1 MSKTIIERNPHNVA
15 NFLKHIVNDK
25 MCEDGFK
32 WYPEADEEARMGLFD
47 INYAIE
53 ILEQA
58 EVQMF
63 AVESEE

>member
-1 MSKTIIERNPHNVA
+1 MNTKIIESNPHNVA
-15 NFLKHIVNDK
+15 NYLKCIVNK

-32 WYPEADEEARMGLFD
+32 WYPEAEEKAEIGLFD

-58 EVQMF
+58 EVRKF
-63 AVESEE
+63 AVKSEE